1 VNLLDRVLFD
11 SHLHIIDPRFPL
23 VANQGYVP
31 EAFTVEDYRERTHH
45 LSVDSGVVVSG
56 SFQGYDQTYL
66 ADALEKLGPRFAGVA
81 QVPPDIADEDVLVLA
96 RMGVRAFRVNLI
108 RGGHFEDL
116 ERLAARVEELAGW
129 HAELYADA
137 RDLPELAPRLP
148 RRVVIDHLGLSRE
161 GLPALLALVERG
173 AYVKASGFSRTDHD
187 VPAALRAIAAVN
199 PGALLF
205 GTDLPSTRA
214 PRAFADADL
223 DLVREALGEPLSR
236 RALHE
241 NGVALYLRNSRKF

>member
-1 VNLLDRVLFD
+1 LTPVVFD
-11 SHLHIIDPRFPL
+11 AHLHVIDPRFPL
-23 VANQGYVP
+23 VENQGYVP
-31 EAFTVEDYRERTHH
+31 EPFTVEDYCARTHH
-45 LSVDSGVVVSG
+45 LSVDGGVVVSG

-66 ADALEKLGPRFAGVA
+66 ADALAKLGPRFAGVA
-81 QVPPDIADEDVLVLA
+81 QVPADIADEDVLALA

-108 RGGHFEDL
+108 RGGRFEDL
-116 ERLAARVEELAGW
+116 ERLAPRVEELAGW
-129 HAELYADA
+129 HAELYLDA

-148 RRVVIDHLGLSRE
+148 RRVVIDHLGLSRD

-173 AYVKASGFSRTDHD
+173 AYVKASGFARTDHD
-187 VPAALRAIAAVN
+187 VPAALRAIASVN

-214 PRAFADADL
+214 PRPFADADVE
-223 DLVREALGEPLSR
+223 LVAEALGEPLAR

-241 NGVALYLRNSRKF
+241 NGVELYLRTSRKF

>member
-31 EAFTVEDYRERTHH
+31 EPFTVEDYRERTHQ
-45 LSVDSGVVVSG
+45 LSVDGGVVVSG

-66 ADALEKLGPRFAGVA
+66 ADALVKLGPRFAGVA
-81 QVPPDIADEDVLVLA
+81 QVAPDIADEDVLVLA

-214 PRAFADADL
+214 PRPFDDADA
-223 DLVREALGEPLSR
+223 DLVREALGEPLAA

-241 NGVALYLRNSRKF
+241 NGVALYLGNSRKF